1 MARLIIGL
9 NAYAGAGKSAVA
21 QRLID
26 EHGFVR
32 VKFAKYLKAATRG
45 LLQSIGFSDDIV
57 DQMIEGA
64 LKEEYIQGLDTTP
77 RELMQWL
84 GEGARVRFGE
94 NFWVDK
100 AVRDILA
107 MPSDSR
113 IVVDDL
119 RYENELIA
127 IKAVG
132 GYAVRVDR
140 PGVGP
145 VNDHVSELSMPDDLM
160 DGVLTNDAGLEELHK
175 DADDIA
181 FAFMDLLGEWT
192 AA

>member
-45 LLQSIGFSDDIV
+45 LLQSLGFSDDVV

-94 NFWVDK
+94 SFWVDK

-113 IVVDDL
+113 IVIDDL

-145 VNDHVSELSMPDDLM
+145 VNDHVSERSMPDHLM
-160 DGVLTNDAGLEELHK
+160 DGTLTNDAGLEELHK